1 MDDIELFGESI
12 INVVEEELVPE
23 ATLFLEVKEDSDDN
37 EQEEL
42 DPSAT
47 LFLQVKDEP
56 LEIQIEEITEKYP
69 CDLVLLSAYLLIL
82 QDPLAQGE
90 ENLPHS
96 SMQEGDEYITELI
109 DNSSLMMTI
118 FCDSRKMTNVKMT
131 PVANNIKSYTLN
143 V

>member
-37 EQEEL
+37 EEEL

-56 LEIQIEEITEKYP
+56 LEIQIEEITE
-69 CDLVLLSAYLLIL
+69 
-82 QDPLAQGE
+82 DPLAQGE

-118 FCDSRKMTNVKMT
+118 FCDSRKMTTVKMT